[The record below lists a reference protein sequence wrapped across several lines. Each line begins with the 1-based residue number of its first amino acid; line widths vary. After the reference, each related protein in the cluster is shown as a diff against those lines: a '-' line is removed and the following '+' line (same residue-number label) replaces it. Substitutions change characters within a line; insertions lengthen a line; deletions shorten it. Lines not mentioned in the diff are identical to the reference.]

1 MEKQIRDLLRYRMR
15 SFKRLEEAEM
25 LRRSSLGFGMFPFSL
40 DVAKGGTALCSGQVP
55 FIRQHKQPWEP
66 VGSLA
71 EPVQTAGCRGTSSG
85 ADNRV
90 LRNQRLQGKEA
101 GAI

>member
-1 MEKQIRDLLRYRMR
+1 MLSEKVGGNGDA
-15 SFKRLEEAEM
+15 EEVISGIWM
-25 LRRSSLGFGMFPFSL
+25 FPSSLV
-40 DVAKGGTALCSGQVP
+40 VAKGRTALCSGQGL

-66 VGSLA
+66 AGSLA
-71 EPVQTAGCRGTSSG
+71 EPVQTVGCKGTSSG

-90 LRNQRLQGKEA
+90 VSNQSLQGKEM